1 MSVGKRVGQLLL
13 TFVLSV
19 ATLAQANTAAVGRGE
34 LGTGKDGRNAPAAS
48 TPVAAPAPARMSDE
62 ERRRFDGLRVEGFE
76 ALYNLDYEGARRR
89 FRELVRLYPEHP
101 AGSQFLAASLWLK
114 ALNESRR
121 LQSSLY
127 NTEGFY
133 DKTED
138 KADPKVVAEFRE
150 LTKQAKTLAEARVKR
165 DPKDVEALYYLGAT
179 EGLKAAFA
187 GAVERSFM
195 SALRNGSDSVD
206 RHRDVLK
213 LDPSYHDAEITIGM
227 YDYVVSKLPLPV
239 KIMAAIGGIRGSK
252 KRGLETLERVAR
264 EGRWA
269 QDDAKVL
276 LIALYKREKRYAD
289 ALRVARDLAA
299 KYPRNY
305 LFKLEAAD
313 ALVSQAA
320 VERVTNREAAAKS
333 ESEAF
338 AVFESLLQAERPAA
352 KRDAGAPP
360 MRLPFD
366 QIHYSYGEALFVAGQ
381 HERASAEFVAAAGV
395 TGAEQGLA
403 TRSRL
408 RAAQSLDV
416 AGKREEALAQY
427 RLVLARPDAYGAH
440 EEARR
445 GLKEP
450 YKLAVE
456 RSAIE
461 TPTDETKTN

>member
-1 MSVGKRVGQLLL
+1 ML
-13 TFVLSV
+13 TLVLSSASV
-19 ATLAQANTAAVGRGE
+19 AQTNTAAARR
-34 LGTGKDGRNAPAAS
+34 DGPRTEKEASTAATAAATPAPAA
-48 TPVAAPAPARMSDE
+48 TAARMSDD
-62 ERRRFDGLRVEGFE
+62 ERRRFDALRNEGFE

-89 FRELVRLYPEHP
+89 FRELVRLYPDHP

-133 DKTED
+133 EKTEE

-165 DPKDVEALYYLGAT
+165 DPKDVEALYFLGAT

-213 LDPSYHDAEITIGM
+213 LDPTFHDAEITIGM

-276 LIALYKREKRYAD
+276 LIALYKREKRYTD

-305 LFKLEAAD
+305 LFRLEAAD
-313 ALVSQAA
+313 ALVAQAA
-320 VERVTNREAAAKS
+320 VERQTNREAAAQS
-333 ESEAF
+333 EREAF

-352 KRDAGAPP
+352 KRDANAVAPS
-360 MRLPFD
+360 RLPLD

-381 HERASAEFVAAAGV
+381 HERASAEFVA
-395 TGAEQGLA
+395 
-403 TRSRL
+403 
-408 RAAQSLDV
+408 
-416 AGKREEALAQY
+416 
-427 RLVLARPDAYGAH
+427 
-440 EEARR
+440 
-445 GLKEP
+445 
-450 YKLAVE
+450 
-456 RSAIE
+456 
-461 TPTDETKTN
+461 